1 MSPPG
6 AFTLPGRALD
16 EEDAWV
22 RALQAASDAEVLE
35 ATRAAVRAGRPG
47 LAGRAVSLVLSD
59 AAVAGDPEL
68 ERAARAA
75 RLLLSRPD
83 PARHGGRLA
92 ALAPRLRSAWQESRH
107 ARAADLARL
116 RDGLAHLNPRAVM
129 ARGYSIVA
137 NRRGEIVRDS
147 RNLEPGEEIAVLFH
161 RGRADAAVL
170 STDHDDS
177 MPLAGGGIASRPGAD

>member
-75 RLLLSRPD
+75 RLLLSRPV
-83 PARHGGRLA
+83 P
-92 ALAPRLRSAWQESRH
+92 PRS
-107 ARAADLARL
+107 
-116 RDGLAHLNPRAVM
+116 
-129 ARGYSIVA
+129 
-137 NRRGEIVRDS
+137 
-147 RNLEPGEEIAVLFH
+147 EERV
-161 RGRADAAVL
+161 
-170 STDHDDS
+170 
-177 MPLAGGGIASRPGAD
+177 

>member
-75 RLLLSRPD
+75 RLLLSRPVPPTIEEWD
-83 PARHGGRLA
+83 ELLADLGRRQHMARFRARH
-92 ALAPRLRSAWQESRH
+92 
-107 ARAADLARL
+107 RA
-116 RDGLAHLNPRAVM
+116 
-129 ARGYSIVA
+129 IT
-137 NRRGEIVRDS
+137 RGEHPDKPR
-147 RNLEPGEEIAVLFH
+147 
-161 RGRADAAVL
+161 
-170 STDHDDS
+170 T
-177 MPLAGGGIASRPGAD
+177 RPK